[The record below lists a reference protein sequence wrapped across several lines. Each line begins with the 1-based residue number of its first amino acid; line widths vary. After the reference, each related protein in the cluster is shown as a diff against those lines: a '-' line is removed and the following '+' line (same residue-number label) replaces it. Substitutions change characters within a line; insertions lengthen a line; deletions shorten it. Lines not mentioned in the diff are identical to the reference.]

1 MNRKYN
7 IKVWAVIFWLVLWES
22 VAYIYEDNFLFVSI
36 FEILNRFYDLALTGE
51 FWEAALNSSLKIF
64 SGIALSL
71 ILSIITAPLAYRY
84 KRIKEL
90 LAPLLVAIKSVPVA
104 SFIIFALVFISS
116 SKLSVLI
123 SLLIGYPIIYT
134 NILNGME
141 AMDKK
146 MLEMAK
152 VFNISGIKKIIYVYL
167 PLIRNDFKSGL
178 NLAVGMCWKA
188 GVAAEVIGIPT
199 GTLGEGLYISKLQLD
214 TGGIMA
220 YTLLIVILSIIFEKL
235 IVKSFEVTMER
246 IVG

>member
-36 FEILNRFYDLALTGE
+36 FEILNRFYDLALTRE

-235 IVKSFEVTMER
+235 IVKSFDVTMER

>member
-1 MNRKYN
+1 
-7 IKVWAVIFWLVLWES
+7 
-22 VAYIYEDNFLFVSI
+22 
-36 FEILNRFYDLALTGE
+36 
-51 FWEAALNSSLKIF
+51 
-64 SGIALSL
+64 
-71 ILSIITAPLAYRY
+71 
-84 KRIKEL
+84 
-90 LAPLLVAIKSVPVA
+90 
-104 SFIIFALVFISS
+104 
-116 SKLSVLI
+116 
-123 SLLIGYPIIYT
+123 
-134 NILNGME
+134 ME
-141 AMDKK
+141 AMDEK

-235 IVKSFEVTMER
+235 IVKSFDVTMER

>member
-36 FEILNRFYDLALTGE
+36 FEILNRFYNLALTRG

-71 ILSIITAPLAYRY
+71 ILSVITAPLAYRY

-141 AMDKK
+141 AMDEK

-152 VFNISGIKKIIYVYL
+152 VFNISGIKKTIYVYL

-235 IVKSFEVTMER
+235 IIKSFDVTMER